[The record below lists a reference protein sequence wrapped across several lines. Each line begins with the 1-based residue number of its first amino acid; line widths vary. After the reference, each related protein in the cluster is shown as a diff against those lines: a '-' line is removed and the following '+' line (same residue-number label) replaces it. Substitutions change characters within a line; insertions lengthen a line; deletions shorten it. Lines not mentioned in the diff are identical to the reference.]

1 MDLPHPIT
9 CSDAI
14 KNSGKA
20 SVHCTILSNT
30 YTNRNNRNE
39 EDSAMKL
46 TR

>member
-1 MDLPHPIT
+1 MDFPHPIT

-20 SVHCTILSNT
+20 SMHCTVLSNT
-30 YTNRNNRNE
+30 STNRINRNE

>member
-1 MDLPHPIT
+1 MDLPHQIT

-20 SVHCTILSNT
+20 SVHCTVLSNI
-30 YTNRNNRNE
+30 YTNCINRNE